1 MRHLIHRALLRRFVG
16 TPTQNLRAVT
26 EPAAGKMIVGDF
38 HDYLR
43 IDRFPFAGS
52 FRAPAAR
59 AAGGVA
65 SESGLLFERFK
76 FLCERTP
83 FAGFERR
90 SETDV
95 MQQTVIIVQ
104 AEEQ

>member
-38 HDYLR
+38 DDDLR

-52 FRAPAAR
+52 FRTPAAR

-65 SESGLLFERFK
+65 SESGFLFQRFK
-76 FLCERTP
+76 FLCERAP
-83 FAGFERR
+83 LVSLERR

-95 MQQTVIIVQ
+95 MEQAIIIV
-104 AEEQ
+104 